1 MRNLVALSRVI
12 PAKAGIHPFG
22 CLCAT
27 LSQCSA
33 FRAFLKNAKKKT
45 GIAPGFF
52 MSVDVFA

>member
-1 MRNLVALSRVI
+1 V
-12 PAKAGIHPFG
+12 G

-33 FRAFLKNAKKKT
+33 FRAFLKNAKKK
-45 GIAPGFF
+45 PGSLPVFF